1 MGGSSHE
8 LKFRCYDR
16 AVLCGY
22 GRGVNRKV
30 LRREVAGVR
39 PPRATPVAFPPG
51 RTYILTVVQSSR
63 FPLVE
68 ALYPVKKP
76 VVLFSLTA
84 ASFLPAVARLAGS
97 GLAEPVGLL
106 SDLALGGLV
115 FCLAL
120 AAPAW
125 LRVVLVLLWV
135 LFQATAVELFAA
147 MQRLPTWQDL
157 HYLADAEF
165 MRASTAGLK
174 LARPVFVGLQLLAA
188 LALCVLPA
196 RLVRPPL
203 LGRGLLVLLAV
214 LLVQGPVSRH
224 FDEQPVA
231 ARYNPLHWFVEDAL
245 LSVEF

>member
-1 MGGSSHE
+1 MGLFYAGMAGSSTG
-8 LKFRCYDR
+8 K
-16 AVLCGY
+16 CGAA
-22 GRGVNRKV
+22 RVP
-30 LRREVAGVR
+30 EV
-39 PPRATPVAFPPG
+39 PPIRATPVALLPG

-68 ALYPVKKP
+68 AFGPVKKN
-76 VVLFSLTA
+76 VVLFILLA

-97 GLAEPVGLL
+97 GLGEPVGLL

-120 AAPAW
+120 AAPPW
-125 LRVVLVLLWV
+125 LRVGLVLFWA

-188 LALCVLPA
+188 LALCLLPVRRPGSASGAGRPA
-196 RLVRPPL
+196 RAGAGEPPL
-203 LGRGLLVLLAV
+203 
-214 LLVQGPVSRH
+214 
-224 FDEQPVA
+224 
-231 ARYNPLHWFVEDAL
+231 
-245 LSVEF
+245 